1 MSAQQDLTAAHEGHG
16 HASLHSRRR
25 HRDSEQDFILTGA
38 RIGNVHGGRTVSC
51 GGSSGRNSPFGA
63 GSAALGDVSM
73 NPSLQQQPQRFRI
86 PSRNTEGFLQGLL
99 YSYAGP
105 AANGL

>member
-1 MSAQQDLTAAHEGHG
+1 MSAQQDLTVAHEGHG
-16 HASLHSRRR
+16 PASSHSQRR

-51 GGSSGRNSPFGA
+51 GGSSGRSSPFGA

-73 NPSLQQQPQRFRI
+73 NPSLQQQQRFRI
-86 PSRNTEGFLQGLL
+86 PSRNTEGFPRGLL
-99 YSYAGP
+99 SSYASP
-105 AANGL
+105 AVNGL